1 MSPTDILLAL
11 HSLDHTKDG
20 VKLKQIMA
28 ALDHCL
34 SLRAKF
40 DKSVLAT
47 VLQNLIQRPT
57 LPPLYMR
64 FMMQGQA
71 AIPTLK
77 SLIVHQLST
86 LVNEQIWT
94 NKSLFLGWN
103 LAVRQN
109 VPESFPAF
117 LQVGNGQLHSVPN
130 RAKGRHLTFPGQPL
144 EGSFS
149 SKRVYHTVGNSLAN
163 CVQCHSG
170 WTHISQFSSVN
181 INRRSCSSA

>member
-1 MSPTDILLAL
+1 MVISESPAVLKSLLCAGQSKMLPTDILLAL

-64 FMMQGQA
+64 FMMQAQA

-117 LQVGNGQLHSVPN
+117 LQVGIEFSLVNCILSPIGPN
-130 RAKGRHLTFPGQPL
+130 DVILPP
-144 EGSFS
+144 
-149 SKRVYHTVGNSLAN
+149 
-163 CVQCHSG
+163 
-170 WTHISQFSSVN
+170 
-181 INRRSCSSA
+181 